1 MSGVLKNFLFIYI
14 ILMDY
19 KYFYYKDYLK
29 KYTNLK
35 KEDIYDHYLN
45 NKKNNKLII
54 KKSYLKNYI
63 ENIFPCTKLSFVIS
77 DSYYIKVIYKIIVY
91 TGVLE
96 VNKIDNLINKQLSNF
111 NKYLIKRMNLKEEL
125 IILIPVW
132 KRHEILQYCMNK
144 LKKMNLQKNI
154 IYIVSN
160 REDLNIVKKNGFN
173 FCLSVNKPLG
183 FKFNTM
189 IKLVK
194 NLDCKYFMILG
205 SDDFIEKDYISKSL
219 NLIDKYD
226 VIGTNTQ
233 IIHIKKD
240 IYKRSYNGHYNRT
253 FGSGRIYTKEMA
265 EKLNYDFFDEN
276 INHSLDRSITI
287 RMDRNNLKMGI
298 VDSSIISYFCEDNH
312 ITHLRYMFQKDNKM
326 ELIK

>member
-1 MSGVLKNFLFIYI
+1 
-14 ILMDY
+14 
-19 KYFYYKDYLK
+19 
-29 KYTNLK
+29 
-35 KEDIYDHYLN
+35 
-45 NKKNNKLII
+45 
-54 KKSYLKNYI
+54 
-63 ENIFPCTKLSFVIS
+63 
-77 DSYYIKVIYKIIVY
+77 
-91 TGVLE
+91 
-96 VNKIDNLINKQLSNF
+96 
-111 NKYLIKRMNLKEEL
+111 MNLKEEL

-173 FCLSVNKPLG
+173 FYLSVNNPLG
-183 FKFNTM
+183 LKFNNM

-194 NLDCKYFMILG
+194 NLNCNYFMILG
-205 SDDFIEKDYISKSL
+205 SDDLLEEDYINKSL
-219 NLIDKYD
+219 QLIDNYD
-226 VIGTNTQ
+226 VVGTDTQ